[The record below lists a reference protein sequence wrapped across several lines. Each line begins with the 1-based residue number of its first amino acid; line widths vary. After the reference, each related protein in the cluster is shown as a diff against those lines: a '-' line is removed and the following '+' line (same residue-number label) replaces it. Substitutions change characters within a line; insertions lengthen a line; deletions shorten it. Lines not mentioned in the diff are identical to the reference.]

1 GSGWTW
7 LRGSR
12 RSGPWGAAP
21 RPGRSPAA
29 TAPPPAA
36 ARHERPQPVADV
48 RSEYRASG
56 YERPAAAPHGSGG
69 SGRPNLPKRR
79 AMEHLAPE
87 LRQGPAPRPDT
98 TEQELNFSPGLL
110 AGINRGFGLAGA
122 TSDAIPVDDARW
134 APPQPQGEEPHHGE
148 R

>member
-1 GSGWTW
+1 APPVRTASPA
-7 LRGSR
+7 
-12 RSGPWGAAP
+12 GPPPGAPQRPAAP
-21 RPGRSPAA
+21 
-29 TAPPPAA
+29 APPPAA